1 MNEEVAVIIPTTPV
15 LADAFLKIFPGA
27 QIRKIKRKEQPAEKQ
42 QEPVQ
47 EAPSEQDREKLLHE
61 IVAFC
66 QERKSSV
73 DAVRFFSYY
82 DGRGW
87 LDASGKKITD
97 WKQKLIEWENNGI
110 QSKPKKFKTAYEAQ
124 MSRDPTFGGK
134 LEQMLEDLKEI

>member
-47 EAPSEQDREKLLHE
+47 EAPVGQDREKLLHE

-73 DAVRFFSYY
+73 DAVRFFNYY

-87 LDASGKKITD
+87 LDAGGKKITD
-97 WKQKLIEWENNGI
+97 WKQKLIDWENNGI
-110 QSKPKKFKTAYEAQ
+110 MNRQKPSSIT
-124 MSRDPTFGGK
+124 GGK
-134 LEQMLEDLKEI
+134 VVNFSREQMDKMIEEMEKI